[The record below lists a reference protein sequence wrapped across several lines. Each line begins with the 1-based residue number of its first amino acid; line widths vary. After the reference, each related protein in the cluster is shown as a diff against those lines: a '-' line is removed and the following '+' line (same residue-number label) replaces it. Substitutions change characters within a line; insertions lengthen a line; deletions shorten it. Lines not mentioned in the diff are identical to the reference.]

1 MAKRKAGVLRG
12 LNHPWRRVHN
22 VGGRGSVVAPTMS
35 KVAAVIAVLAVTA
48 CGSVA
53 SRGPASSAR
62 SSPSATAAVGQSPES
77 TIPPNS
83 GQIAGNVGYPA
94 GILPAETVYALATD
108 NSRFFTVET
117 AFGQSTY
124 TMLGVAAG
132 DYFVLA
138 VAPASYYLP
147 ISAISAARGG
157 GSVYRFPA
165 GFTKS
170 VQCGLSIGCDDH
182 SLISIHVASGTTTSG
197 VAPIDWYAPIGT
209 FPIIP
214 PSGAAPLRQGVPD
227 VPTGSLAGFF
237 PDSVVTFELELMAAS
252 ATTSRYV
259 ASKTDCPVNIA
270 CVWTV
275 GRHDGSSA
283 AYYTLQA
290 GSNETTQTCAIY
302 IISTSTGWEFLSG
315 SASGVVC
322 SSNGE
327 PFPSVGQS
335 GQIQMALGEKGC
347 VNVHS
352 TPSLSAKVVAC
363 LPAGTAISVDDGP
376 AYVPATPPLPQTDLP
391 WALDYWWHIA
401 GRGWVVHAYVL
412 TRHYG

>member
-1 MAKRKAGVLRG
+1 MLR
-12 LNHPWRRVHN
+12 
-22 VGGRGSVVAPTMS
+22 
-35 KVAAVIAVLAVTA
+35 VAAAILLLLPIAA

-53 SRGPASSAR
+53 SRGPASPVRPSSSAPA
-62 SSPSATAAVGQSPES
+62 SSGQSPPA
-77 TIPPNS
+77 TIPADS
-83 GQIAGNVGYPA
+83 AQIAGHVAYPA
-94 GILPAETVYALATD
+94 GVLPAQTVYAIATD
-108 NSRFFTVET
+108 GSRFYTVET

-132 DYFVLA
+132 DYFILA
-138 VAPASYYLP
+138 VAPASYYFP
-147 ISAISAARGG
+147 ISAISSARV
-157 GSVYRFPA
+157 GSAYHFPA
-165 GFTKS
+165 GYTKAI
-170 VQCGLSIGCDDH
+170 QCGLSVGCDNH

-197 VAPIDWYAPIGT
+197 IDPIDWYAPIGA

-214 PSGAAPLRQGVPD
+214 PSGSAPLRQGVPD

-237 PDSVVTFELELMAAS
+237 PDSVVTAELELMAAS

-283 AYYTLQA
+283 AYYTVQA
-290 GSNETTQTCAIY
+290 GSNGTIQTCAVYTIR
-302 IISTSTGWEFLSG
+302 TSTGWGFLSG
-315 SASGVVC
+315 SASAVVC

-335 GQIQMALGEKGC
+335 GQIQMALGETGC

-352 TPSLSAKVVAC
+352 APSLSAKVVAC
-363 LPAGTAISVDDGP
+363 LRTGTAISIDDGP
-376 AYVPATPPLPQTDLP
+376 AYVPATPPLPQSDLP
-391 WALDYWWHIA
+391 WALDYWWHVA